1 MNSNI
6 NGTETKMKE
15 ESQQGSSWLGS
26 IPIYAGLLTGILISR
41 LGVLDPVFRTV
52 GEWLGFGDRSASGG
66 NQSDRPPPAAAGP
79 VTHPGRVG
87 GFPEELQ
94 APRTPEGQKSNRVR

>member
-1 MNSNI
+1 
-6 NGTETKMKE
+6 MKE

-41 LGVLDPVFRTV
+41 LGVLDPVFHAV
-52 GEWLGFGDRSASGG
+52 GKWLGGGDPSSGG
-66 NQSDRPPPAAAGP
+66 GKQADQPPPAAAGP
-79 VTHPGRVG
+79 LTPPGRVG